1 MLKSLEKPM
10 TKQVQLTGAGPFQM
24 PAVEGFL
31 GLGIDQDQALA
42 QMIFLLEGGV
52 ELHVPIAE
60 LALGRVLSVCAEMHR
75 TKTETK

>member
-1 MLKSLEKPM
+1 M
-10 TKQVQLTGAGPFQM
+10 TKQVQLTGAGPFQT
-24 PAVEGFL
+24 PAVEAFL
-31 GLGIDQDQALA
+31 GLGTDQARGLA
-42 QMIFLLEGGV
+42 QMIFLLEDGE